1 MEASTDYAGRF
12 VPLLAEVQPRLYRYI
27 VGLVGNFTD
36 GDAVMLRTRRRMG
49 QRFGEYNPQT
59 DFLLWGM
66 QIAYDCILE
75 YRAEKGEQAIF
86 SDAATEALKREA
98 LNAAIWEKIPL
109 SDLKSCILR
118 LPEKD
123 RHLIRARY
131 IDGKALEEISI
142 GSIRTEQGVMAALA
156 RICDVLLDCVKGAM
170 K

>member
-27 VGLVGNFTD
+27 LGLVGNFTD
-36 GDAVMLRTRRRMG
+36 GDEVMLRARRRMG
-49 QRFGEYNPQT
+49 QRFGEYDPQT

-66 QIAYDCILE
+66 QIAYGCIEE
-75 YRAEKGEQAIF
+75 YRREKGEEAVF
-86 SDAATEALKREA
+86 SEAAMEALKREA
-98 LNAAIWEKIPL
+98 VNAAIWEKI
-109 SDLKSCILR
+109 SFADLKSCILK

-131 IDGKALEEISI
+131 IDGKRPEEINV
-142 GSIRTEQGVMAALA
+142 GSIRTEQGVMAALS